1 VSVRVQRN
9 NLAKLLRWLISL
21 LISGLAIWLVLRQ
34 VELSQFIS
42 NLPKINFSTFI
53 FASVVFLLSYL
64 FRVYC
69 WLVLLKYETTYKDA
83 FFAMGVGYLLNNVLP
98 FRLGE
103 FGRAILLGKRTKL
116 STLEVLSSVVVERI
130 FDIFLAASFML
141 SMLPRIV
148 NAEFDQGFVFILA
161 ALSTAVIVILYMAA
175 RFRQVINQWMLAWG
189 ERSEFV
195 KIRVAPRSTQIL
207 EGLSILTNPKY
218 FALAFGSLT
227 ISWLIAFGQNLI
239 TFRSLSPQAPFWWMI
254 FTLSAGAFGNA
265 LPSAPAGIGVFEGVM
280 VAAFAVLGVDPEV
293 ALTQAVVVHFIS
305 FFYTSIFG
313 FIGLHLQ
320 GEAFV
325 SLYNK
330 VMSRAT

>member
-1 VSVRVQRN
+1 MKEQGQRKT
-9 NLAKLLRWLISL
+9 LVKLLRWFISL
-21 LISGLAIWLVLRQ
+21 LISALAIWLVLRQ
-34 VELSQFIS
+34 VELSQFVDNLSKIS
-42 NLPKINFSTFI
+42 LGTF
-53 FASVVFLLSYL
+53 FLASLVFLLSYL

-69 WLVLLKYETTYKDA
+69 WLVLLKKKTTYKNA

-103 FGRAILLGKRTKL
+103 FGRAILLGNKTEL
-116 STLEVLSSVVVERI
+116 STLEVLSSVLVERI
-130 FDIFLAASFML
+130 FDIFLAAIFML

-148 NAEFDQGFVFILA
+148 DTEFDQGFVFIMV
-161 ALSTAVIVILYMAA
+161 ALSLGVLVILFLAA
-175 RFRQVINQWMLAWG
+175 RFRGAINQWLLARG
-189 ERSEFV
+189 ERSPFI
-195 KIRVAPRSTQIL
+195 KNRVAPRGMQIL
-207 EGLSILTNPKY
+207 DGLSILTNPKY

-239 TFRSLSPQAPFWWMI
+239 SFRSLSPQAPFWWMI

-280 VAAFAVLGVDPEV
+280 VAAFAVLGVDPEI
-293 ALTQAVVVHFIS
+293 AFTQAVVVHFIS

-313 FIGLHLQ
+313 LIGLHLQ

-325 SLYNK
+325 SLYDK
-330 VMSRAT
+330 VMNRAT

>member
-1 VSVRVQRN
+1 MKEIGQRKT
-9 NLAKLLRWLISL
+9 LVKLLRWLISL

-34 VELSQFIS
+34 VEWSQFVDNLTKIS
-42 NLPKINFSTFI
+42 LETF
-53 FASVVFLLSYL
+53 FLASLLFLLSYL

-69 WLVLLKYETTYKDA
+69 WLVLLKKKTTYKEA

-103 FGRAILLGKRTKL
+103 FGRAILLGNKTEL

-130 FDIFLAASFML
+130 FDIFLAAIFML

-148 NAEFDQGFVFILA
+148 NTEFNQGFVFIMV
-161 ALSTAVIVILYMAA
+161 ALSLGGLVVLFLAA
-175 RFRQVINQWMLAWG
+175 RFRESINQWLFTWG
-189 ERSEFV
+189 ERSPFI
-195 KIRVAPRSTQIL
+195 KNRVAPRGKQIL

-218 FALAFGSLT
+218 FALAFGSLA
-227 ISWLIAFGQNLI
+227 ISWLVAFGQNLI
-239 TFRSLSPQAPFWWMI
+239 SFRSLSPQAPFWWMI

-280 VAAFAVLGVDPEV
+280 VAAFSVLGVNPEI
-293 ALTQAVVVHFIS
+293 AFTQAVVVHFIS

-313 FIGLHLQ
+313 LIGLHLQ

-330 VMSRAT
+330 VMNRAI

>member
-1 VSVRVQRN
+1 VKEQGQQNKV
-9 NLAKLLRWLISL
+9 AKLLRWLISL

-34 VELSQFIS
+34 VELSQFVS
-42 NLPKINFSTFI
+42 NLSKISFSTFI
-53 FASVVFLLSYL
+53 FASLVFLLSYL

-103 FGRAILLGKRTKL
+103 FGRAILLGNRTKL

-130 FDIFLAASFML
+130 FDIFLAAIFML

-148 NAEFDQGFVFILA
+148 NDEFDQGFVFILA
-161 ALSTAVIVILYMAA
+161 ALSTVVIVILYMAA

-195 KIRVAPRSTQIL
+195 KIRVAPRSTQML

-227 ISWLIAFGQNLI
+227 ISWLIAFSQNLI

-280 VAAFAVLGVDPEV
+280 VAAFSVLGVDPGV

-320 GEAFV
+320 GEAFA